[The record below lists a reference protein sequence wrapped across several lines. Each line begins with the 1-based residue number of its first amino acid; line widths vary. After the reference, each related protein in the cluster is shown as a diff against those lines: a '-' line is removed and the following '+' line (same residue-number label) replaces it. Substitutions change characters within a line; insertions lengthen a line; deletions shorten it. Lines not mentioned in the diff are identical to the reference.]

1 MKLRTLGVLLLL
13 VFGCFLVSGSA
24 AYAAKVI
31 KVGVTGP
38 LQKEAGFGDKN
49 GAELAANEIN
59 AAGGILGHKIE
70 LYLADDGAR
79 AEVGVNAAKK
89 LIYDDKVDVITGG
102 WLSGVGLS
110 QSQHIFDGKKL
121 WLSVGPATPKLVNF
135 VKQDYKRAKYF
146 FRVGCVNSDMFAY
159 DMIVFGRDFY
169 KNKMGL
175 TKLAIMPESSVW
187 AREMG
192 AYLEKNL
199 GKEGFETVYM
209 DVFDPRQTDFSPQ
222 FANIRKAGAQVL
234 FTVQAAAPGVPLT
247 KQWADTKLPV
257 HQAGYSLASQVF
269 NFWDKTG
276 GKCMY
281 EVTQCINGGRAPI
294 TERTIPFFDKYV
306 ETYGFSPTYTAFG
319 CYDALYLLKAAAEEC
334 QCLPTDEE
342 GTEKM
347 IKTIEKMKFPG
358 TGGLIVFDQY
368 HENVYGKDG
377 KQPVWV
383 QWQGDKKM
391 EVIYPF
397 KWKTAEYMSPPWI
410 K

>member
-1 MKLRTLGVLLLL
+1 MKSRTLGAVVIL
-13 VFGCFLVSGSA
+13 VVTCFLLCGA
-24 AYAAKVI
+24 TAYAAKAI

-38 LQKEAGFGDKN
+38 LQKEAGIGDKN
-49 GAELAANEIN
+49 GAMLAAEEIN
-59 AAGGILGHKIE
+59 GAGGILGRKVV
-70 LYLADDGAR
+70 LSFVDDGAR
-79 AEVGVNAAKK
+79 AEVGVHAAKK

-135 VKQDYKRAKYF
+135 VKQDYERAKYF
-146 FRVGCVNSDMFAY
+146 FRVGCVNSDMFAL
-159 DMIVFGRDFY
+159 DTIIFAKDFF
-169 KNKMGL
+169 KDKMGL
-175 TKLAIMPESSVW
+175 TKVALLPESSVW

-192 AYLEKNL
+192 AFYKKHFE
-199 GKEGFETVYM
+199 KEGFEIVYM

-222 FANIRKAGAQVL
+222 FTKIRKSGAQML

-257 HQAGYSLASQVF
+257 HQGGYSLASQVF

-276 GKCMY
+276 GKCRY
-281 EVTQCINGGRAPI
+281 EFTQLINGGRAPI
-294 TERTIPFFDKYV
+294 TDKTIPFFDKYV

-319 CYDALYLLKAAAEEC
+319 CYDALHLLKAAAEKC
-334 QCLPTDEE
+334 GSLDTD
-342 GTEKM
+342 TL

-358 TGGLIVFDQY
+358 AAGINAFTKY
-368 HENVYGKDG
+368 HDNIYGEKG

-383 QWQGDKKM
+383 QWQGPKKM

-397 KWKTAEYMSPPWI
+397 KWKTAEYITPPWM